1 MNQMGLLPGMG
12 GMGMG
17 MDAMMGADQPLADSA
32 EVVYISSLALL
43 KMLKHGMAPRATLWN
58 NPNPCASL
66 LSFLYFNP

>member
-17 MDAMMGADQPLADSA
+17 MDAMMGQDQPLADSA

-43 KMLKHGMAPRATLWN
+43 KMLKHGMRAIWN
-58 NPNPCASL
+58 NPKSISTCRRPSTH
-66 LSFLYFNP
+66 FLC